1 MVSIRI
7 SPAKGHNLLSKYTL
21 LALVGIAA
29 VAAVLWGPQSFPDA
43 LRIPAGNAFEVGFSS
58 FAESAPWAYEPF
70 ATFLEQTFEGLLAT
84 LSSISPVIL
93 SSAVVLVVAHFRG
106 VKLAGLTVLLF
117 AWVVLSG
124 FWDYTVETIA
134 FMLVAVAAAFV
145 LGILVGLVGSFG
157 SRSNAIVRLLL
168 DAMQAFPAFAYLV
181 PVVFLFG
188 MGNAAALVVTVIWAL
203 PPLARMTSVGL
214 RNVSS
219 EVLEAATS
227 LGTTGRQILFGVKLP
242 MAEPSIRAGSNQMIM
257 YAIAMATMAAMVG
270 AAGLGAPIWS
280 GLNRLAFGDALQAG
294 IALVL
299 VAVIIDRAT
308 STREGTR
315 SFKSYLH
322 GDGSLS
328 WRQRVRGFFRAP
340 YGSAQICLALFLLT
354 VLASQVLRG
363 RWQYFSDPPWGV
375 PLRLRE
381 PVEGAVLWAT
391 TNWGPFLDT
400 VSGLIQT
407 YGLNLLGSFFAATPW
422 ALVVGVTA
430 AVGILTVGRVQG
442 LVLGLGVAFIGCLG
456 MWEATVLTMTVVTVA
471 LGLVILIGFP
481 LGVLMAMNN
490 TAAAVI
496 RPVLDVMQT
505 LPIYLLVIPA
515 VMLLGVGEVAA
526 VLATFIAAVPPM
538 IRFTNAGL
546 RGADAEV
553 IEAAQIFGATPG
565 QILRQ
570 IRIPM
575 GLQTMMVGLNQALL
589 LALAM
594 AVVSAMIGAP
604 GLGANILTAVN
615 RALLGTGMEAGLA
628 MFSLGVVLDRLFS
641 GCAQF
646 VASAQHASMTKV
658 ARKPNDETTS
668 VPASRATAPSH

>member
-1 MVSIRI
+1 MVAIRI
-7 SPAKGHNLLSKYTL
+7 SPARGSSLLSNYGL
-21 LALVGIAA
+21 VALVGIVA
-29 VAAVLWGPQSFPDA
+29 VAAVIWGPKSFPEA
-43 LRIPAGNAFEVGFSS
+43 LRLPVGNAFETGFSS

-70 ATFLEQTFEGLLAT
+70 AAVLEQTFEGLLT
-84 LSSISPVIL
+84 ILSSISPVIL
-93 SSAVVLVVAHFRG
+93 ASGVVLAVAHFRG
-106 VKLAGLTVLLF
+106 LKLAGLTALLF
-117 AWVVLSG
+117 AWVVLGG

-134 FMLVAVAAAFV
+134 FMLVAVSAAFV
-145 LGILVGLVGSFG
+145 LGILVGLIGSLG
-157 SRSNAIVRLLL
+157 PRTSAMVRLLL

-214 RNVSS
+214 RNVSP

-227 LGTTGRQILFGVKLP
+227 LGTTRRQLLFGVKLP

-294 IALVL
+294 VALVL

-308 STREGTR
+308 APREVER
-315 SFKSYLH
+315 SFKSH
-322 GDGSLS
+322 RDGSSS
-328 WRQRVRGFFRAP
+328 WLQRFIGFFRAP
-340 YGSAQICLALFLLT
+340 YGSAHVCLALFLLT

-381 PVEGAVLWAT
+381 PVEVAVLWAT
-391 TNWGPFLDT
+391 TTWGPFLDS
-400 VSGLIQT
+400 VSGVIQT

-422 ALVVGVTA
+422 ALVVGITA
-430 AVGILTVGRVQG
+430 AVGILTVGRIQG

-471 LGLVILIGFP
+471 LVLVILIGFP
-481 LGVLMAMNN
+481 LGVLMAMND
-490 TAAAVI
+490 TAAAII
-496 RPVLDVMQT
+496 RPVLDIMQT

-546 RGADAEV
+546 RGADHEV
-553 IEAAQIFGATPG
+553 IEAAQIFGARPG

-604 GLGANILTAVN
+604 GLGANILTSVN

-628 MFSLGVVLDRLFS
+628 MFLLGVVLDRLFN

-646 VASAQHASMTKV
+646 IASAQHASMTKV
-658 ARKPNDETTS
+658 ARKPNDETSS

>member
-145 LGILVGLVGSFG
+145 LGILVGPVGSFG

>member
-7 SPAKGHNLLSKYTL
+7 SPAKGDNLFSNYGL
-21 LALVGIAA
+21 LVLVGFAA
-29 VAAVLWGPQSFPDA
+29 VAAVVWGPHSFPDA
-43 LRIPAGNAFEVGFSS
+43 LRIPVGNAFEVGFSS
-58 FAESAPWAYEPF
+58 FAETAPWAYEPF
-70 ATFLEQTFEGLLAT
+70 AAFLEQTFEGLLTT

-93 SSAVVLVVAHFRG
+93 SSAVVLAVAHFRG

-145 LGILVGLVGSFG
+145 LGILVGLIGSFG
-157 SRSNAIVRLLL
+157 PRINAVVRLLL

-214 RNVSS
+214 RNVSP
-219 EVLEAATS
+219 EVVEAATS
-227 LGTTGRQILFGVKLP
+227 LGTSRSQLLFGVKLP

-294 IALVL
+294 VALVL
-299 VAVIIDRAT
+299 VAVIIDRASSPRT
-308 STREGTR
+308 VKRSTIIQR
-315 SFKSYLH
+315 
-322 GDGSLS
+322 DGSLS
-328 WRQRVRGFFRAP
+328 WRKRLRGLFRAP

-354 VLASQVLRG
+354 VFASQVLRG

-381 PVEGAVLWAT
+381 PVEAAVFWAT
-391 TNWGPFLDT
+391 TTWGPFLDSL
-400 VSGLIQT
+400 SGLIQT

-422 ALVVGVTA
+422 VVVVAVTA
-430 AVGILTVGRVQG
+430 AIGILTIGKVQG
-442 LVLGLGVAFIGCLG
+442 LFLGLGVAFIGCLG
-456 MWEATVLTMTVVTVA
+456 MWESTVLTLTVVTVA
-471 LGLVILIGFP
+471 LVLVILIGFP
-481 LGVLMAMNN
+481 LGVLMAMND
-490 TAAAVI
+490 TAAAII

-505 LPIYLLVIPA
+505 LPIYLLIIPA

-546 RGADAEV
+546 RGADNEV
-553 IEAAQIFGATPG
+553 IEAAQIFGARPG

-604 GLGANILTAVN
+604 GLGANILTSVN
-615 RALLGTGMEAGLA
+615 RALLGTGMEAGIA
-628 MFSLGVVLDRLFS
+628 MFLLGVVLDRLFN
-641 GCAQF
+641 GCARF

-658 ARKPNDETTS
+658 ARKPNDETSS
-668 VPASRATAPSH
+668 VPATRATAPSH

>member
-1 MVSIRI
+1 MRLT
-7 SPAKGHNLLSKYTL
+7 PGKGGEVLSKYSL
-21 LALVGIAA
+21 AALVAIAVLAA
-29 VAAVLWGPQSFPDA
+29 VIFGPKSFPEA
-43 LRIPAGNAFEVGFSS
+43 LRVPVGTAFETGFSS
-58 FAESAPWAYEPF
+58 FAESAPWAYKPF
-70 ATFLEQTFEGLLAT
+70 AAFLEQTFESLLT
-84 LSSISPVIL
+84 VLSSISPVIL
-93 SSAVVLVVAHFRG
+93 AAAVVLAIANYRG
-106 VKLAGLTVLLF
+106 VKLAGLTALLF

-124 FWDYTVETIA
+124 YWDYTVETMA
-134 FMLVAVAAAFV
+134 FMLVAVAVAFT
-145 LGILVGLVGSFG
+145 LGILIGLVGSLNP
-157 SRSNAIVRLLL
+157 RMNALVRLLL

-188 MGNAAALVVTVIWAL
+188 IGNAAALVVTVIWAL

-214 RNVSS
+214 RNVSP
-219 EVLEAATS
+219 EVIEAAKS
-227 LGTTGRQILFGVKLP
+227 LGTTRSQLLFGVKLP

-308 STREGTR
+308 SPREG
-315 SFKSYLH
+315 SHFKSH
-322 GDGSLS
+322 RDGNLS
-328 WRQRVRGFFRAP
+328 WSERLRGFFRAP
-340 YGSAQICLALFLLT
+340 YGRAHICLTLFLLT
-354 VLASQVLRG
+354 VVASQVFRG

-381 PVEGAVLWAT
+381 PVEAAVLWT
-391 TNWGPFLDT
+391 TTTWGPFLDT
-400 VSGLIQT
+400 LSGLTQT
-407 YGLNLLGSFFAATPW
+407 YGLNLLGNFFAATPW
-422 ALVVGVTA
+422 PLVVGTV
-430 AVGILTVGRVQG
+430 AVLGIFTIGKLQG
-442 LVLGLGVAFIGCLG
+442 IVLGLGVSFIGCLG
-456 MWEATVLTMTVVTVA
+456 MWESTVQTMTVVTVA
-471 LGLVILIGFP
+471 LVLVILIGFP

-490 TAAAVI
+490 TAAAI
-496 RPVLDVMQT
+496 LRPVLDVMQT

-546 RGADAEV
+546 RGADHEV
-553 IEAAQIFGATPG
+553 IEAAQIFGARPG

-604 GLGANILTAVN
+604 GLGANILTSVN
-615 RALLGTGMEAGLA
+615 RALLGTGMEAGIA
-628 MFSLGVVLDRLFS
+628 MFLLGVVLDRLFN

-646 VASAQHASMTKV
+646 VASAQHTSTTKV
-658 ARKPNDETTS
+658 ARKPNDEATS
-668 VPASRATAPSH
+668 VAASSATAPAH

>member
-7 SPAKGHNLLSKYTL
+7 SPAKGDNLLSKYAL
-21 LALVGIAA
+21 LALVGIAV
-29 VAAVLWGPQSFPDA
+29 VAAVLWGPQSFPEA
-43 LRIPAGNAFEVGFSS
+43 LRIPAGNAFEVGFTS

-70 ATFLEQTFEGLLAT
+70 ATSLEQTFEGLLAT

-93 SSAVVLVVAHFRG
+93 ASAVVLTVAHFRG
-106 VKLAGLTVLLF
+106 VKLAGLTALLF

-157 SRSNAIVRLLL
+157 PRSNAIVRLLL

-214 RNVSS
+214 RNVSP

-308 STREGTR
+308 SPREGTR
-315 SFKSYLH
+315 SFKSHLH

-328 WRQRVRGFFRAP
+328 WPQRVSGFFRAP

-354 VLASQVLRG
+354 VLASQVFRG

-381 PVEGAVLWAT
+381 PVEVAVLWAT
-391 TNWGPFLDT
+391 TTWGPFLDT

-471 LGLVILIGFP
+471 LVLVILIGFP

-490 TAAAVI
+490 TAAAI
-496 RPVLDVMQT
+496 MRPVLDVMQT

-575 GLQTMMVGLNQALL
+575 GLQTVMVGLNQALL

-628 MFSLGVVLDRLFS
+628 MFLLGVVLDRLFN

-668 VPASRATAPSH
+668 VPARATVPSH